1 MLLMHNYDNPI
12 LRGMNPDPSI
22 CRVGED
28 YYLVTSTFEF
38 YPGIPLYHSKNLINW
53 EMIGHCLSSP
63 KQLSIKS
70 CSHSLGIYAATV
82 RWHGGL
88 FIMTTTDSDGIRNFI
103 MHTNAPEKG
112 WSDPVRV
119 EQGGIDPS
127 LFFDADGSVYYTSTG
142 YDENG
147 KDIIQMCQIDPV
159 SGQRLSPS
167 RAISHGCGGCYP
179 EGPHIYK
186 KGDYYYLVLAEGGT
200 QYGHRATVQRSR
212 CVWGPYESSPY
223 GPFLSHIDQMG
234 RNPIQAVGH
243 ADLLEDANGN
253 WWTVCLGIRT
263 LSYGLL
269 HNLGRE
275 TFLAPV
281 VWTEDGWPVAG
292 ENGRLNLTMEGPLPG
307 QPSPRRSVFSDDFTG
322 RRLKPE
328 WTFVRDPRPGLWSLS
343 ERIGCLTLAGNVS
356 LSDPRQSPA
365 FCGVRQREHAQ
376 VVTTELK
383 GELEEGQRAGLAAY
397 YNANYHYEIYLR
409 RKNACYF
416 VGMTR
421 RTHDW
426 EEEVFFRQIEY
437 LGELQLKISAD
448 ERFYH
453 FYYASEDGAWEE
465 AGQAAVAGL
474 CTEGTAGNTY
484 TGVFLGLFTVGGQ
497 ARFSGFEMQDM

>member
-1 MLLMHNYDNPI
+1 MHNYDNPI

-70 CSHSLGIYAATV
+70 CSHSLGIYAATI

-88 FIMTTTDSDGIRNFI
+88 FFMTTTDSDGIRNFI

-186 KGDYYYLVLAEGGT
+186 KGD
-200 QYGHRATVQRSR
+200 
-212 CVWGPYESSPY
+212 
-223 GPFLSHIDQMG
+223 
-234 RNPIQAVGH
+234 
-243 ADLLEDANGN
+243 
-253 WWTVCLGIRT
+253 
-263 LSYGLL
+263 
-269 HNLGRE
+269 
-275 TFLAPV
+275 
-281 VWTEDGWPVAG
+281 
-292 ENGRLNLTMEGPLPG
+292 
-307 QPSPRRSVFSDDFTG
+307 
-322 RRLKPE
+322 
-328 WTFVRDPRPGLWSLS
+328 
-343 ERIGCLTLAGNVS
+343 
-356 LSDPRQSPA
+356 
-365 FCGVRQREHAQ
+365 
-376 VVTTELK
+376 
-383 GELEEGQRAGLAAY
+383 
-397 YNANYHYEIYLR
+397 
-409 RKNACYF
+409 
-416 VGMTR
+416 
-421 RTHDW
+421 
-426 EEEVFFRQIEY
+426 
-437 LGELQLKISAD
+437 
-448 ERFYH
+448 
-453 FYYASEDGAWEE
+453 
-465 AGQAAVAGL
+465 
-474 CTEGTAGNTY
+474 
-484 TGVFLGLFTVGGQ
+484 
-497 ARFSGFEMQDM
+497 